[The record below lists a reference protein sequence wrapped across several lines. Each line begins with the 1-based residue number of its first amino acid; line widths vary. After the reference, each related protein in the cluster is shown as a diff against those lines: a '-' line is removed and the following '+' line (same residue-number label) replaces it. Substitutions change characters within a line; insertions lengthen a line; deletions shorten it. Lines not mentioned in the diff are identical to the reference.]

1 MILMIK
7 NVVRIFQMVD
17 MLHMIHMRQKVDYYK
32 NIFNNPLKLIILLI
46 IRWKIY
52 GYWLIRTTIFKKCIK
67 RQYSINKK
75 SYKIKLLSKCLGLKI
90 GDVNKET
97 FEKIF
102 KTKTRDEWDNIL
114 KIQMHVSHQFQNQRR
129 LHYINIMQNEKPF

>member
-1 MILMIK
+1 MAIGLLEPQFLK
-7 NVVRIFQMVD
+7 NA
-17 MLHMIHMRQKVDYYK
+17 
-32 NIFNNPLKLIILLI
+32 LK
-46 IRWKIY
+46 
-52 GYWLIRTTIFKKCIK
+52 G
-67 RQYSINKK
+67 SIPSIKK

-114 KIQMHVSHQFQNQRR
+114 KI
-129 LHYINIMQNEKPF
+129 